1 MRLMLRGGMSRA
13 LLALELTAL
22 VVAAG
27 IILLGGYRGSFL
39 GIGLR
44 ARSAYRPLL
53 LFSIV
58 FPLRVWLTQ
67 GGPSPE
73 RRVLEFIRG
82 GWREDS
88 RREAAHSSGRERS
101 TGALLGEAAVW
112 ASLGASIALA
122 EETCILALGYS
133 SLFPG
138 PAILVV
144 FIAASMLL
152 YAAGT
157 LMSGCVALLLAR
169 LSLWRAQNNADSRG
183 IKGEVSC
190 RSLALFPLLAT
201 ALLSGRHT
209 MSLEPSAPAT
219 RWAGLASLAGF
230 IAGVLFFTRILPAA
244 ARAARRPAY
253 AFGGVLV
260 LGVIGW
266 GPWHRY
272 VVLPARPTHL

>member
-1 MRLMLRGGMSRA
+1 MNRA

-122 EETCILALGYS
+122 EE
-133 SLFPG
+133 
-138 PAILVV
+138 
-144 FIAASMLL
+144 
-152 YAAGT
+152 
-157 LMSGCVALLLAR
+157 
-169 LSLWRAQNNADSRG
+169 
-183 IKGEVSC
+183 
-190 RSLALFPLLAT
+190 
-201 ALLSGRHT
+201 
-209 MSLEPSAPAT
+209 
-219 RWAGLASLAGF
+219 
-230 IAGVLFFTRILPAA
+230 
-244 ARAARRPAY
+244 
-253 AFGGVLV
+253 
-260 LGVIGW
+260 
-266 GPWHRY
+266 
-272 VVLPARPTHL
+272 